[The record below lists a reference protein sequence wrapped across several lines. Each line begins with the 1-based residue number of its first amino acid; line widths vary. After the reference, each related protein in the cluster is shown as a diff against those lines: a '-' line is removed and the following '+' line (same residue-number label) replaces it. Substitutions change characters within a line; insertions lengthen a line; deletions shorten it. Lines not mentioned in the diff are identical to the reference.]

1 MQQQLIADWLQQN
14 QATVN
19 EKSELNLPAYAEQLA
34 AVTAGTACSWLSKF
48 SILRISGDDATAFL
62 QGQFS
67 CDVAAVAENGVSW
80 GSYSTA
86 KGRMQASFLLFGSMG
101 VFHLL
106 LRRDIADTFRKRLSM
121 FVLRAKVKIE
131 SVDDSMLALG
141 VMQANASNGVLPQ
154 REIVAGEDL
163 VATVASNVR
172 IVLTAAPAAV
182 LAQWQ
187 TSHRAVGSQAWDWVF
202 VQAGLPWVSQA
213 TYEEFV
219 PQMANLDL
227 LGGISF
233 KKGCYPGQEI
243 VARTQYLGK
252 VKRRLYRARVT
263 AAAVNEGD
271 ALIAASSGEQ
281 TIGRIVMVVPLMDG
295 SSECLLVMQSGA
307 WDEQPKLAA
316 DAQSSL
322 VQLPLP
328 YSLPDAD

>member
-19 EKSELNLPAYAEQLA
+19 EAGELSLPAYAEQLA
-34 AVTAGTACSWLSKF
+34 AVEAATACSWLSKF
-48 SILRISGDDATAFL
+48 SILRISGEDASTFL

-67 CDVAAVAENGVSW
+67 CDVAAIAENGVSW

-86 KGRMQASFLLFGSMG
+86 KGRMQASFLLFGSQG

-106 LRRDIADTFRKRLSM
+106 LRRDIAETFRKRLSM

-131 SVDDSMLALG
+131 NIDDSMLALG
-141 VMQANASNGVLPQ
+141 VMQATNCNGVLPQ
-154 REIVAGEDL
+154 REVDAGESL
-163 VATVASNVR
+163 VAALTPNVR
-172 IVLTAAPAAV
+172 IVLTAEPV
-182 LAQWQ
+182 TLLTQWQ
-187 TSHRAVGSQAWDWVF
+187 ATHRVVGSQAWDLVF

-219 PQMANLDL
+219 PQMTNLDL

-252 VKRRLYRARVT
+252 VKRRLYRARIAGAT
-263 AAAVNEGD
+263 VNEGA

-281 TIGRIVMVVPLMDG
+281 TIGRIVMAVPLTDG
-295 SSECLLVMQSGA
+295 SSECLLVMQSAA
-307 WDEQPKLAA
+307 WNDQPKLAS
-316 DAQSSL
+316 DERGTL
-322 VQLPLP
+322 TQLPLP
-328 YSLPDAD
+328 YSLSDAD